1 MYITTIVDYED
12 CEMLW
17 VAFAYSKES
26 VYQQVKQILWKYTAS
41 EKDEEIYLHAIK
53 NWAKGNDDDLCIG
66 DIIELN
72 VTYINKNI
80 DTSRTLCQFKY

>member
-41 EKDEEIYLHAIK
+41 EKDEEIYLRAIK
-53 NWAKGNDDDLCIG
+53 NWTKGRDDDMCIG
-66 DIIELN
+66 NAIELN
-72 VTYINKNI
+72 ITYINENI

>member
-1 MYITTIVDYED
+1 MYIINIVDYED
-12 CEMLW
+12 CELLW

-26 VYQQVKQILWKYTAS
+26 VYQQVKQILWRYTVS
-41 EKDEEIYLHAIK
+41 EEINNKYLHIIE
-53 NWAKGNDDDLCIG
+53 NWIKGNNDDLCIG

-72 VTYINKNI
+72 ITYINGDI

>member
-1 MYITTIVDYED
+1 MYITSIVDYED
-12 CEMLW
+12 CELLW

-26 VYQQVKQILWKYTAS
+26 VYQQVKQILWRYTVS
-41 EKDEEIYLHAIK
+41 EKANNEYLHIIE
-53 NWAKGNDDDLCIG
+53 NWIKGNDDDLCIG

-72 VTYINKNI
+72 ITYINGNI

>member
-1 MYITTIVDYED
+1 MYITSIVDYED

-26 VYQQVKQILWKYTAS
+26 VYHQVKQILWRYTAS
-41 EKDEEIYLHAIK
+41 EEDEKVYLRAIK
-53 NWAKGNDDDLCIG
+53 NWTKGNDDDLCIG
-66 DIIELN
+66 DIIGLN
-72 VTYINKNI
+72 ITCINENI